1 MNEQFISYLWR
12 NKLLSF
18 PLATD
23 QGEEVQIVTVGEHN
37 PDAGPDF
44 SNARIKIGN
53 ELWAG
58 NIEIHVKASDWLRH
72 NHLDNENYNRII
84 LHVVYEND
92 LKENP
97 LPGYFPTL
105 EIKDCFD
112 PSLYFRYESFM
123 YSTSWIPCASSFPR
137 ANPISVS
144 SMAERCIIERIE
156 RKSTEIEQIIAFK
169 LNNWEESFY
178 IVLARS
184 FGLKVNVQ
192 PFEMLA
198 RSLPLTLLTRHH
210 DHLYQLE
217 ALLFGQSGLLAKE
230 PRDEYEYDLKKE
242 YHFLQKKYGLV
253 PLSGHIW
260 KFMRLRPPSFPTIR
274 IAQFADLIHHSVRL
288 FSKIMECEHVD
299 DIRQL
304 LHCQASGYWDRR
316 YQFGTVSGNT
326 PKIPGEDFYNLLII
340 NTVIPFL
347 FLMGKARD
355 NNSLKE
361 KSLGFLE
368 MVNAESN
375 AITRNWEKLDVQIND
390 AFSSQAFIEL
400 KTRYC
405 DLKRCL
411 DCRIGHSILGRK

>member
-12 NKLLSF
+12 NKLLYF
-18 PLATD
+18 PLTTD

-58 NIEIHVKASDWLRH
+58 NVEIHVKASDWLRH
-72 NHLDNENYNRII
+72 NHIDNENYNRII

-123 YSTSWIPCASSFPR
+123 YSTSWIPCATSFPR

-156 RKSTEIEQIIAFK
+156 RKSAEIEQIIAFK

-217 ALLFGQSGLLAKE
+217 ALLFGQSGLLARE
-230 PRDEYEYDLKKE
+230 PRDEYEYDLIKE

-361 KSLGFLE
+361 KSIGFLE
-368 MVNAESN
+368 MVKPERN
-375 AITRNWEKLDVQIND
+375 AITRNWERLDVQIND
-390 AFSSQAFIEL
+390 AFSSQAYIEL
-400 KTRYC
+400 KTKYC